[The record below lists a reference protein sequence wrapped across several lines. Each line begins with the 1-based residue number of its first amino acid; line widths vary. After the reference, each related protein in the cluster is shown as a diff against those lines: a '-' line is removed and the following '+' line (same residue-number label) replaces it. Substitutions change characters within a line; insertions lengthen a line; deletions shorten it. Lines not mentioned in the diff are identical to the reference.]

1 MTLFRTLWHR
11 ERPAL
16 SAAVTV
22 LAAFGLIAVLVIAGG
37 ASFDHTLRT
46 VTLGGALLG
55 LVVGALGSFAV
66 LRRQALLGDALSHAA
81 LPGVVLAFILQG
93 RDLGGLLVGA
103 AIASLLA
110 MLFITAVTRTTPIKQ
125 DAAQGIALTAWFAL
139 GLMLLSYV
147 QGQPDAAQAGLD
159 KFIFG
164 QAAALVQDD
173 LWLIAGVGGVIL
185 GVVVLFWRAFKLM
198 TFDPDYAAALGLPV
212 KRLESLLSVLMVTA
226 IVLGLQLAG
235 VILMVGLLIAPA
247 AAARQWTNRLGVMV
261 VLSGVFGAFAG
272 GAGALTSAADVNL
285 PTGPLMI
292 VMAFVVVVVSVL
304 FAPQRGV
311 LWAMLR
317 QRRERHAAQYRHR
330 PAPAERRAPSASSAD

>member
-1 MTLFRTLWHR
+1 
-11 ERPAL
+11 
-16 SAAVTV
+16 
-22 LAAFGLIAVLVIAGG
+22 
-37 ASFDHTLRT
+37 
-46 VTLGGALLG
+46 
-55 LVVGALGSFAV
+55 
-66 LRRQALLGDALSHAA
+66 
-81 LPGVVLAFILQG
+81 
-93 RDLGGLLVGA
+93 
-103 AIASLLA
+103 
-110 MLFITAVTRTTPIKQ
+110 
-125 DAAQGIALTAWFAL
+125 
-139 GLMLLSYV
+139 MLLSYV

-247 AAARQWTNRLGVMV
+247 AAARQWTNR
-261 VLSGVFGAFAG
+261 
-272 GAGALTSAADVNL
+272 
-285 PTGPLMI
+285 PLMI